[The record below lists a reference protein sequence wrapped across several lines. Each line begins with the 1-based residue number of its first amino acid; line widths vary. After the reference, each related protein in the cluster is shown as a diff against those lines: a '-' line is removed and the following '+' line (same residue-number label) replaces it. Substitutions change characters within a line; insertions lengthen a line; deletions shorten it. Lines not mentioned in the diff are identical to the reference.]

1 MADLFWGLAT
11 KVSLIFLVIYI
22 FSGTKMFIRLLYN
35 RTFKLKDQLIIALV
49 FGFMGI
55 LGTYSGIPYM
65 GAIVNNRVIGVVVGG
80 LIGGPFVGT
89 LAGLIA
95 GGHRFLIDL
104 GGFTALSCG
113 ISTATEGLIAGLLSQ
128 YFLRSKNKIAFG
140 FWTGILTETIQMI
153 LIILI
158 AKPFADAFALVQT
171 IAFPMI
177 LANSVGIA
185 LMVVIYVNMVK
196 NNDIQGAFRSEQAL
210 RIAHETVKYL
220 KKGLT
225 VEGCKNAVKII
236 KEISKVDGVAIT
248 NLDTILAYEGIK
260 QLGYE
265 SGDPIHSD
273 ITKKAM
279 DTGSVTTSFIERK
292 SSKWYERNKSISV
305 VIAPLIVNKSVIGSI
320 KLYTLGGSKTTL
332 VEEKLASGLA
342 MLFSTQLE
350 LSHMDEQKHL
360 LDQAELSIL
369 QAKINPHFLFNAL
382 NTIHALIRIK
392 PDQAR
397 DLLVKFSD
405 YFRNNIISNDHMIT
419 LDKEIEQIKAY
430 LELEQARFGNR
441 LEIEFNIP
449 EDLDEKVPPLIIQP
463 LIENA
468 IKHGIF
474 KEKNRGKVKI
484 EILDQTQH
492 LMVSIYDDG
501 IGIDLNIVDSIYK
514 ETETKDH
521 IGLMTTH
528 KRLIATYRN
537 HKGLKFE
544 TAPEMGTIVSFLIP
558 KGEIV

>member
-1 MADLFWGLAT
+1 MAELFWGLAT

-22 FSGTKMFIRLLYN
+22 FSGTKMFIRLLHN
-35 RTFKLKDQLIIALV
+35 RTFTLRDQLIIALV

-153 LIILI
+153 LILLI
-158 AKPFADAFALVQT
+158 AKPFADALSLVQT

-177 LANSVGIA
+177 LANSAGIA

-196 NNDIQGAFRSEQAL
+196 NSDIQGAFRSEQAL

-225 VEGCKNAVKII
+225 AEGCKDAVKVI

-248 NLDTILAYEGIK
+248 NLESILAYEGITL
-260 QLGYE
+260 LGYE
-265 SGDPIHSD
+265 SGDAIHSEV
-273 ITKKAM
+273 TKKAM
-279 DTGSVTTSFIERK
+279 ETGSVTTSFIERK
-292 SSKWYERNKSISV
+292 SNKWYARNKTISV
-305 VIAPLIVNKSVIGSI
+305 VIAPLIVNKSVIGTI
-320 KLYTLGGSKTTL
+320 KLYTLGGNKTTL
-332 VEEKLASGLA
+332 VEERLASGLA

-430 LELEQARFGNR
+430 LELEKARFGNR

-449 EDLDEKVPPLIIQP
+449 DDLNEKVPPLIIQP

-484 EILDQTQH
+484 EILDHHNH
-492 LMVSIYDDG
+492 LSVAIYDDG
-501 IGIDLNIVDSIYK
+501 IGIDLDIVNSIYS
-514 ETETKDH
+514 ETETQDH

-537 HKGLKFE
+537 HRGLNFE

-558 KGEIV
+558 KGEVA